1 MKVFVASLVL
11 AFAMVALSASSSL
24 ARPNGHFPEGV
35 SPRACEVLADNEAAL
50 SNPGV
55 MPDQAQNPPSPAS
68 GLDGSDNGF
77 FNKVDLFTD
86 ACLGG

>member
-1 MKVFVASLVL
+1 MRVLVALVL
-11 AFAMVALSASSSL
+11 ALAMMALLASSSF

-35 SPRACEVLADNEAAL
+35 SPPACEVLGDNEAAL
-50 SNPGV
+50 GNPDV

-68 GLDGSDNGF
+68 GLDGSDNGY

-86 ACLGG
+86 ACLGA